1 MGSFLLRQAN
11 TDDAQRIAQVQ
22 VTTWQSAYLGMI
34 PDGYLGSLSIDRRA
48 QNWVKILESATTGNQ
63 TIVAEMDGVVV
74 GFIGIGRSRE
84 SEETG
89 LGEVFSI
96 YVEPNFQSRGIGS
109 KLMQAGIALLKD
121 QGLNGAVLWVLDQN
135 IRTRAWYESHGWQS
149 NGKSKTDKRDD
160 FELLEYQYIIDF

>member
-48 QNWVKILESATTGNQ
+48 QNWVKILESATTCNQ

-121 QGLNGAVLWVLDQN
+121 QGLNGAVLWVLAQN
-135 IRTRAWYESHGWQS
+135 IQTRAWYESHGWQS